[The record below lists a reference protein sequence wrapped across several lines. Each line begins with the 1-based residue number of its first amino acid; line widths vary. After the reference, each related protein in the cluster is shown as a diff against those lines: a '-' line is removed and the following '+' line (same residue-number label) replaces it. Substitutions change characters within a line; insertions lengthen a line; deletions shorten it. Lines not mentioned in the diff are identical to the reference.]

1 MRWISW
7 GLYWQTY
14 GMKTLWK
21 IFALG
26 QMAHVFKMILENLRD
41 FCTTKTL
48 VICFSGIF
56 FLNEF
61 NCIKCLQLM
70 LNSHL
75 NSSI

>member
-21 IFALG
+21 ILALG
-26 QMAHVFKMILENLRD
+26 HALRKMVLEYLRD
-41 FCTTKTL
+41 FCTTQTL
-48 VICFSGIF
+48 IICFSGIF